1 MSGLMSGGRAF
12 DCDTDGRAPPQ
23 VALMKAAT
31 PLGPKAARDC
41 SARRME
47 EAGGLK
53 EESMAKGQMRNNKE
67 AKKPKADKP
76 KNSVSDYKK
85 SQGATGQALNPP
97 GKKS

>member
-1 MSGLMSGGRAF
+1 MQPRRRLHQRDLWRGAAVCVTIGGS
-12 DCDTDGRAPPQ
+12 
-23 VALMKAAT
+23 AA
-31 PLGPKAARDC
+31 GH
-41 SARRME
+41 
-47 EAGGLK
+47 K

-67 AKKPKADKP
+67 AKKPKSDKP